1 VLNSLR
7 FLLCLSLLLLQAC
20 QQKNTLNSERVLLA
34 QKQNDAAVYN
44 TQLGLA
50 YLRQEDRS
58 RAKRKLL
65 TALDLAPDSA
75 DVNAA
80 MAYFLENTGDLKEAS
95 NYYRKA
101 LSLAPKAGAQLN
113 NYGSYLCRLGNY
125 NEAEGYFLRAVNDV
139 HYVNTAGAYENA
151 GLCAAA
157 IPDYQKATRFFSKAL
172 EQDPR
177 RKQSLYELVR
187 IELKQNQAEKAFAH
201 MKQYPKL
208 TLNDPALLA
217 FAIEASHRLG
227 KTEAEKAYK
236 VGLNNLNNF

>member
-1 VLNSLR
+1 MLNLLR

-20 QQKNTLNSERVLLA
+20 QQKNTLNSERMLLA

-50 YLRQEDRS
+50 YLKQEDRS

-80 MAYFLENTGDLKEAS
+80 MAYFLENTGDLKEAR

-101 LSLAPKAGAQLN
+101 LSLAPKKGAQLN

-125 NEAEGYFLRAVNDV
+125 QEAEGYFLSAVKDV

-157 IPDYQKATRFFSKAL
+157 IPDYQKATRYFIKAL

-177 RKQSLYELVR
+177 RQQSLYELVK
-187 IELKQNQAEKAFAH
+187 IELKQHQVQKAFVH

-217 FAIEASHRLG
+217 LATEVSHRLG
-227 KTEAEKAYK
+227 KTEDEREYEARIII
-236 VGLNNLNNF
+236 